1 MNYADALWEH
11 RANLKKS
18 NGLNE
23 ESEQALGFR
32 TAHVVKHR
40 EGGRREE
47 GWRKVLRGP
56 LSREAS
62 RLPGDNSAPGRRHRA
77 LGVGGNRDNKGPGSC
92 HLSLSQPSLV
102 ISCLGPGKWL
112 GC

>member
-18 NGLNE
+18 NSLNE

-32 TAHVVKHR
+32 TAHVVKYR

-47 GWRKVLRGP
+47 G
-56 LSREAS
+56 
-62 RLPGDNSAPGRRHRA
+62 
-77 LGVGGNRDNKGPGSC
+77 
-92 HLSLSQPSLV
+92 
-102 ISCLGPGKWL
+102 
-112 GC
+112 